1 MQLTVDFEDADQI
14 AAIAHLSQILA
25 LARNNDDLG
34 MKTLY
39 PPDVMRSLNVLM
51 DAVSEVMD
59 HIDSPFNLSDEYG
72 KYASIVAQKMQHIG
86 AGILDMGQE
95 FSERQASNK

>member
-25 LARNNDDLG
+25 LARKNDDFG

-59 HIDSPFNLSDEYG
+59 HIDSPFNLSDEDG

-86 AGILDMGQE
+86 AGILDTGQA
-95 FSERQASNK
+95 FSERQASKK

>member
-1 MQLTVDFEDADQI
+1 MQLTVEFKDADQI

-51 DAVSEVMD
+51 DAIDEVLV
-59 HIDSPFNLSDEYG
+59 HIDSPFIFSDDDG
-72 KYASIVAQKMQHIG
+72 KYASIVAQKMQRIG
-86 AGILDMGQE
+86 AKIMDMGQE
-95 FSERQASNK
+95 FSQRQASNQ